1 MSKLVTDAALGAAPD
16 STLLAGLVDSHCHLN
31 FLDDSA
37 AAIARAQ
44 AAGVEKMLCI
54 GVEQGTLDQVLAVAR
69 SNAKVWAT
77 AGLHPE
83 SAASVDPQNNDIDWI
98 ARVLQEPKVVA
109 VGEMG
114 LDYAQQPDDKTKAW
128 QQHWFAE
135 QLALAKSANLPVVV
149 HTRDARQDTL
159 DLIVKS
165 GVTQGVLHCFT
176 EDWAMAEAALDIGFY
191 ISISGI
197 VTFKNAANVQAVAE
211 RVPLERLLIE
221 TDAPWLAPTPHRG
234 KTNEP
239 ALLPHTARFV
249 ARLRD
254 MDAASLVQAT
264 HDNFFALFNRAL
276 ASA

>member
-1 MSKLVTDAALGAAPD
+1 MPNIVTDAAADAA
-16 STLLAGLVDSHCHLN
+16 SLSGLVDSHCHLN
-31 FLDDSA
+31 FLEDSDG
-37 AAIARAQ
+37 AIARAR

-54 GVEQGTLDQVLAVAR
+54 GVEESSLEQVLALAR
-69 SNAKVWAT
+69 CNHNVWAT

-83 SAASVDPQNNDIDWI
+83 SAAALDPQHNDVGWI
-98 ARVLQEPKVVA
+98 RQALEEPKVVA
-109 VGEMG
+109 LGEMG
-114 LDYAQQPDDKTKAW
+114 LDYAQHPDDKTKAW

-135 QLALAKSANLPVVV
+135 QLALAKSAQLPVVV

-159 DLIVKS
+159 DLIKQS

-176 EDWAMAEAALDIGFY
+176 EDWAMAEVALDIGFY

-211 RVPLERLLIE
+211 RVPLDRLLIE

-234 KTNEP
+234 KPNEP

-249 ARLRD
+249 ANLRA
-254 MDAASLVQAT
+254 MDAQSLVQAT
-264 HDNFFALFNRAL
+264 GDNFFALFPRAL
-276 ASA
+276 AN